1 MSNGKQKHISGGDA
15 KEKNTKIKGVAF
27 NLNNP
32 IEKWMY
38 DETEKMKG
46 KGSYSFSSLMKYLFL
61 AYLSKGEIGSTHPKM
76 EPPQLEDDEQ
86 AATAATEEISI
97 NINEDDQGIMGV
109 QFSLDD

>member
-1 MSNGKQKHISGGDA
+1 MSNQTGEGNTKKN
-15 KEKNTKIKGVAF
+15 NTKIKGVAF

-38 DETEKMKG
+38 DETERMKG

-61 AYLSKGEIGSTHPKM
+61 AYLSKGEIGSTRPM
-76 EPPQLEDDEQ
+76 EVGSPQIEDDEQ
-86 AATAATEEISI
+86 AATISKKPSI
-97 NINEDDQGIMGV
+97 DINEDDQGIMGV